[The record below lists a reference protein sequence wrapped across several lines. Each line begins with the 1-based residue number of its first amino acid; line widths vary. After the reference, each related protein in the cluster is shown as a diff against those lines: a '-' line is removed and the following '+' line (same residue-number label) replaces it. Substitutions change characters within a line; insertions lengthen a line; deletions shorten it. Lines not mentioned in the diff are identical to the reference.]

1 MNERKRNK
9 RERERKRKKARRR
22 WFYVIEELHIYV
34 IGKVD
39 NRVKVFRCIH
49 IYMINNYVV
58 SLHIA
63 EVLERML
70 TIGFN

>member
-39 NRVKVFRCIH
+39 NRVKVFQMHSYFYDQYLCGIPT
-49 IYMINNYVV
+49 Y
-58 SLHIA
+58 S
-63 EVLERML
+63 
-70 TIGFN
+70 